1 MKPKRQVHAA
11 GLPSLA
17 RHSKQRDQKALPLL
31 TGQPSPDYKKWFHG
45 RCFRCLS
52 KDHKVVHCH
61 DPPRCLNYFG
71 SGHLARRCR
80 APPDPQPLFGR
91 PSQSKPDI
99 HDRLTFLSGSVH
111 SHLMFLELTY
121 VVATPPTD
129 TMAPSNHV
137 VRLPSKRPAQGY
149 VIVVTGGAMSA
160 EAVSQACVATVAYEL
175 QRQFHLP
182 HHEPK
187 KFPRSLLTSQKN
199 SLVSFDY
206 PKQCDAVIRAPAHSP
221 SAPPFFKYSRSG
233 FMTLSLVW
241 RGF

>member
-1 MKPKRQVHAA
+1 
-11 GLPSLA
+11 
-17 RHSKQRDQKALPLL
+17 
-31 TGQPSPDYKKWFHG
+31 
-45 RCFRCLS
+45 
-52 KDHKVVHCH
+52 
-61 DPPRCLNYFG
+61 
-71 SGHLARRCR
+71 
-80 APPDPQPLFGR
+80 
-91 PSQSKPDI
+91 
-99 HDRLTFLSGSVH
+99 
-111 SHLMFLELTY
+111 MFLELTY

-137 VRLPSKRPAQGY
+137 VSLPSKRPAQGY

-206 PKQCDAVIRAPAHSP
+206 HSAMLS
-221 SAPPFFKYSRSG
+221 SARRLTHHRLHHFLDIVEVVLLHFH
-233 FMTLSLVW
+233 
-241 RGF
+241 